1 MRLKALALGLMTVSG
16 TSVAAP
22 DSTQTLQQAL
32 KQVPQ
37 VVLSAPEAIQISFL
51 DVQALRGLEKTGPT
65 ADAMRRLSIAQAITP
80 LQSIGHGLDK
90 WSDSAHI
97 PFDELSYF
105 AGFGQSPS
113 NVTYWGLKDKQAA
126 AKFVD
131 RLKQAEFKPVESDVA
146 GLLANGEPNKPD
158 LTKAT
163 GQQPWRGT
171 MGMPTFV
178 LPLDTALVQA
188 AGPTGMKTLSQ
199 TAPSVADSEIVA
211 AAVAGLKEAVPSEG
225 GRIVQ
230 AAVIS
235 PVFGLQGVDPAKV
248 LSGSPGDLD
257 SAKQNLQA
265 AAASSGR
272 GIPPYFGGIIADVQ
286 VKDVPAVV
294 ISLSYADCAAAQQA
308 VDGVGAAWK
317 QGMAA
322 TVQADVKGHTVQAG
336 KMCAAVVSLTAPK
349 AENVGNPILSQIM
362 NRYMQRDASVLQIGS
377 SQQ

>member
-1 MRLKALALGLMTVSG
+1 MRLKALALGLMTICG
-16 TSVAAP
+16 TSVAAQ
-22 DSTQTLQQAL
+22 DSTQTLQRAL

-37 VVLSAPEAIQISFL
+37 LVLTAPEAMQFVFL
-51 DVQALRGLEKTGPT
+51 DVQAWRSLEKAGPS
-65 ADAMRRLSIAQAITP
+65 ADGMRRLSIAQAITP
-80 LQSIGHGLDK
+80 LQSMGHGLDK
-90 WSDSAHI
+90 WSESAHI
-97 PFDELSYF
+97 SFDELSYF
-105 AGFGQSPS
+105 GGFGQSPG
-113 NVTYWGLKDKQAA
+113 NVAYWGVKDKQAA
-126 AKFVD
+126 DKFAD
-131 RLKQAEFKPVESDVA
+131 RLKQADFKLVDGDVA
-146 GLLANGEPNKPD
+146 GLMANGEPNKPD

-211 AAVAGLKEAVPSEG
+211 ASIAGLKEAVPSDG

-248 LSGSPGDLD
+248 LMSSPADLEG
-257 SAKQNLQA
+257 AKQKLQA
-265 AAASSGR
+265 AAASNSE

-294 ISLSYADCAAAQQA
+294 LSLSYSNCGVAQQA
-308 VDGVGAAWK
+308 IDGVAAAWK
-317 QGMAA
+317 KAMAA

-336 KMCAAVVSLTAPK
+336 KLCAAVVSLTAPK
-349 AENVGNPILSQIM
+349 AENAGNPILSQIM
-362 NRYMQRDASVLQIGS
+362 NRYMQRDSSVLQIGMAR
-377 SQQ
+377 